1 MKSRIIITILT
12 LAATIFLTSCQSEQE
27 KLASL
32 CGDLKAVSAMT
43 DDCDKMAKNLAPL
56 IKKFKAEN
64 KKLETAP
71 AEADRA
77 AILEAMSVCL
87 SSYLTISTGT
97 CSSHEGVRKAI
108 SLED

>member
-1 MKSRIIITILT
+1 MKSRIITTILT
-12 LAATIFLTSCQSEQE
+12 LAAAIFLTSCQSEQE

-32 CGDLKAVSAMT
+32 CSDMRAASAMT
-43 DDCDKMAKNLAPL
+43 DDCDKMAQKLDPL
-56 IKKFKAEN
+56 IKKFRAEN
-64 KKLETAP
+64 KRLETAP
-71 AEADRA
+71 PEADRA

-108 SLED
+108 SLDD